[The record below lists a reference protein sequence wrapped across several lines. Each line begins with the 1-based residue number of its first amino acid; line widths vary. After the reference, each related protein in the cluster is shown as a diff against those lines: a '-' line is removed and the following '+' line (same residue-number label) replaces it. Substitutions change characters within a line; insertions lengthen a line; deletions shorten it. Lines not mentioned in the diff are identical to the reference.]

1 MCTVLTLSRGWRDSW
16 LQCKVDRDA
25 CPTIRSI
32 PLKKHSIVT
41 IIRTFCCSPITWR
54 EVRNKGPFRSPN
66 SFNSDYNNS
75 SRVKQCWSWNSF
87 LPHDNEFFMVVQVWT
102 FCAQLG
108 TDPIFSLQFFNVL
121 YMAVICAKFE
131 KTSGSQ
137 IIFKEI
143 ILSDNG
149 MGKNISFL
157 SWKPRVPPLTYS
169 LSKTTSI
176 PVTFIWHSP
185 RS

>member
-41 IIRTFCCSPITWR
+41 IIRTFCSSPITWR

-108 TDPIFSLQFFNVL
+108 TKKLTELP
-121 YMAVICAKFE
+121 AHKA
-131 KTSGSQ
+131 KTSTVIPSFHCSFSMSY
-137 IIFKEI
+137 IW
-143 ILSDNG
+143 LSFVPSLKKYLDHR
-149 MGKNISFL
+149 SFSRKL
-157 SWKPRVPPLTYS
+157 
-169 LSKTTSI
+169 
-176 PVTFIWHSP
+176 H
-185 RS
+185 

>member
-54 EVRNKGPFRSPN
+54 EVRNKGPFCSPN
-66 SFNSDYNNS
+66 SFNSNYNNS
-75 SRVKQCWSWNSF
+75 SRVTRCWSWNSF

-102 FCAQLG
+102 FCTQLG
-108 TDPIFSLQFFNVL
+108 KKKLTELP
-121 YMAVICAKFE
+121 AHKA
-131 KTSGSQ
+131 KTSTVTPSFYCSFSMSY
-137 IIFKEI
+137 IW
-143 ILSDNG
+143 LSFVPSLKKHLDHR
-149 MGKNISFL
+149 SFSRKL
-157 SWKPRVPPLTYS
+157 Y
-169 LSKTTSI
+169 
-176 PVTFIWHSP
+176 
-185 RS
+185 